1 MAYVEK
7 IPPEAAEGVLRRE
20 FDAAVA
26 RAGRIWEI
34 VAVQSQ
40 SPATLRESMRLYR
53 ATMFGDSE
61 LSRAQREMIAVVT
74 SMAND
79 CHY

>member
-1 MAYVEK
+1 MAYVSK
-7 IPPEAAEGVLRRE
+7 IPPEEATGSLKRE
-20 FDAAVA
+20 FDAAMA

-40 SPATLRESMRLYR
+40 NADALRDGMRLYR
-53 ATMFGDSE
+53 TTMYGESP
-61 LSRAQREMIAVVT
+61 LSRQQREMIAVVT
-74 SMAND
+74 SMANE